1 MAKYDTT
8 SLDLPTSLD
17 ELTKL
22 PMIDNRAYQGMT
34 AGAAVNPGSAMDIRA
49 SQGSFEEG
57 GLVGPQGQ
65 PIRPNPT
72 GVQPQQPGGQP
83 QQPQNP
89 QMIEAQIQE
98 FMTGNPQQ
106 VQEARAMLQQAMQ
119 EEGVTPADINM
130 LVQLANVAMGNP
142 DMYPQLIRQLKQQG
156 IAEDDTDENYDEG
169 LLIMIL
175 IMGRLL
181 GEEGGIQP
189 PKQEPVMNMMHG
201 GPLPKTG
208 GVIPINAHAGEYVI
222 PKHVVDKKGTDF
234 FDKMLGDK
242 K

>member
-22 PMIDNRAYQGMT
+22 PIIDNRAYQGGG
-34 AGAAVNPGSAMDIRA
+34 AGRTLMQGPAMDIRA
-49 SQGSFEEG
+49 AQGSFEEG

-65 PIRPNPT
+65 PIRPDT
-72 GVQPQQPGGQP
+72 AGVQPQQP

-89 QMIEAQIQE
+89 QMVEAQIQE
-98 FMTGNPQQ
+98 FMTNNPQQ
-106 VQEARAMLQQAMQ
+106 VEEARAMLQQAMQ
-119 EEGVTPADINM
+119 EEGVTPADVNM

-142 DMYPQLIRQLKQQG
+142 SMYPQLIRQLKQQG
-156 IAEDDTDENYDEG
+156 IAEDDMSESYDEG

-181 GEEGGIQP
+181 GEEGGVQP
-189 PKQEPVMNMMHG
+189 PRQEPVMNMMHG

-234 FDKMLGDK
+234 FDKMLEAK